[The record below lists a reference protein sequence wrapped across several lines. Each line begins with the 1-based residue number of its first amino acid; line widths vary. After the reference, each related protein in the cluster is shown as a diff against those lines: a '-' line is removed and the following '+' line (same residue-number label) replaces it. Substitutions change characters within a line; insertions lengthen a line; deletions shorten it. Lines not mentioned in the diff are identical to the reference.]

1 LDQEIYYH
9 KYVIELI
16 FVKKKY
22 RTHVIVFL
30 CSTRILIIFNCFLL
44 ELKTHL
50 YVHGRFL
57 DHCPDYRVFAE
68 E

>member
-1 LDQEIYYH
+1 ML
-9 KYVIELI
+9 
-16 FVKKKY
+16 
-22 RTHVIVFL
+22 FL

-57 DHCPDYRVFAE
+57 DHCPDYRVLAE